1 MSLTRSSGVIQR
13 HWRGWKVRSELPR
26 LRSFQGANL
35 NAGLHLDRYELN
47 YLHPFWSSR
56 VHAKTRTITF
66 NDAFSC
72 LTFSCLTKE
81 KKNSIEKTDYAER
94 GERPL
99 CKTVKIVEAACYG
112 NPLFPIFESEKDKL
126 TLNAIDAIL
135 LDINEELKAGRSYR
149 FNNPSSIKIS
159 PTYAALHAISLAHL
173 KFRYFYGFTTPT
185 PPVQVLVP
193 HTQEPPVS
201 LAPLAPAPA
210 PDPPPPVSLPVRQ
223 LYTQVPP
230 VQVLVPLTTPTL
242 QRQPS
247 RSLAYIRLQASLP

>member
-1 MSLTRSSGVIQR
+1 MSLTRSSGVIQK

-26 LRSFQGANL
+26 LRRFQGANL
-35 NAGLHLDRYELN
+35 NAGQHLDRHELN

-72 LTFSCLTKE
+72 LTFSSLTKE
-81 KKNSIEKTDYAER
+81 KTSSIEKTDYVER

-99 CKTVKIVEAACYG
+99 CKTMKIVEAACYDQ
-112 NPLFPIFESEKDKL
+112 PLYPIFESEKDKF

-135 LDINEELKAGRSYR
+135 LDINEELKAGRSYL

-159 PTYAALHAISLAHL
+159 PTYAAAHAISLAHL
-173 KFRYFYGFTTPT
+173 KFRHFYGFITPT

-193 HTQEPPVS
+193 HTQAPVS
-201 LAPLAPAPA
+201 LAPLAPLAPA
-210 PDPPPPVSLPVRQ
+210 PPPPVSLPVRQ

>member
-1 MSLTRSSGVIQR
+1 
-13 HWRGWKVRSELPR
+13 
-26 LRSFQGANL
+26 
-35 NAGLHLDRYELN
+35 
-47 YLHPFWSSR
+47 
-56 VHAKTRTITF
+56 
-66 NDAFSC
+66 
-72 LTFSCLTKE
+72 LTFSCSTKE
-81 KKNSIEKTDYAER
+81 KTSSIEKTDYVER

-99 CKTVKIVEAACYG
+99 CKTVKIVEAACYDQ
-112 NPLFPIFESEKDKL
+112 PLYPIFAREKDKL

-159 PTYAALHAISLAHL
+159 PTYAAAHAISLAHL
-173 KFRYFYGFTTPT
+173 KFRHFYGFITPT

-193 HTQEPPVS
+193 HTQV
-201 LAPLAPAPA
+201 
-210 PDPPPPVSLPVRQ
+210 PPVSLPVSLPVCQ

-230 VQVLVPLTTPTL
+230 VQVLVPLTTL

>member
-1 MSLTRSSGVIQR
+1 MSLTRSSGVIQK

-26 LRSFQGANL
+26 LRRFQGGNL
-35 NAGLHLDRYELN
+35 NAGQHLDRYELN

-66 NDAFSC
+66 NDAFAC
-72 LTFSCLTKE
+72 LTFSCSTKE
-81 KKNSIEKTDYAER
+81 KTSSIEKTDYIER

-99 CKTVKIVEAACYG
+99 CKTMKIVKAACYDQ
-112 NPLFPIFESEKDKL
+112 PLYPIFESEKDKF

-173 KFRYFYGFTTPT
+173 KFRHFYGFITPT

-193 HTQEPPVS
+193 HIYTQVPPVS
-201 LAPLAPAPA
+201 L
-210 PDPPPPVSLPVRQ
+210 PVSLPVRQ

-230 VQVLVPLTTPTL
+230 VQVLVPLTTLQRQPTTDN
-242 QRQPS
+242 RQPS
-247 RSLAYIRLQASLP
+247 RSLAYIRLQASLASLP

>member
-1 MSLTRSSGVIQR
+1 MSLTRSSGVIQK

-26 LRSFQGANL
+26 LRSFQGGNL

-66 NDAFSC
+66 NDAFAC
-72 LTFSCLTKE
+72 LTFSCSTKE
-81 KKNSIEKTDYAER
+81 KTSSIEKTDYIER

-99 CKTVKIVEAACYG
+99 CKTVKIVKAACYDQ
-112 NPLFPIFESEKDKL
+112 PLYPIFESEKDKF

-159 PTYAALHAISLAHL
+159 PTYAATHAISLAHL
-173 KFRYFYGFTTPT
+173 KFRYFYGFITPT

-193 HTQEPPVS
+193 HTHVLPVS
-201 LAPLAPAPA
+201 L
-210 PDPPPPVSLPVRQ
+210 PPVPPVPLPLPVRQ
-223 LYTQVPP
+223 LYTHVAPVPVVHQP
-230 VQVLVPLTTPTL
+230 GQTL